1 MRKFGKRAGLLSI
14 ILVLA
19 LFTVSSGSDGADAG
33 DVLSLSLEEAVDLA
47 LKNNPAVGLSQL
59 AVEKAELK
67 QKELQ
72 YQERKAEEKEEEYGI
87 SLNKDFDYKY
97 QMELGKKAA
106 DMELKLSQLGVE
118 ATGRNI
124 RFGVEAA
131 YYAAL
136 AARDRLQIAGD
147 SLKRAMEMERIAKAL
162 YDSGSAAKKDLLDAR
177 VKVASAEA
185 ELKKAEAE
193 KEKAYIDLK
202 KLLKVDM
209 ERGIELSE
217 AFEFK
222 AAEKEINL
230 AELLQQA
237 RERRIDVVR
246 AREQMELA
254 RLDFDMTKKVYPSN
268 TFKYKEKEY
277 ALKEAELNY
286 EEALS
291 RAEQEV
297 RKAYLDYIVA
307 AASIPVLDRS
317 LEMAEE
323 SYRLAKLSYEAGLVR
338 GVDLMQAEEALKQAK
353 LQKAQAIYAY
363 NLARLN
369 LDNVVYMSVN
379 R

>member
-1 MRKFGKRAGLLSI
+1 MRKLRKTAGFLSV

-19 LFTVSSGSDGADAG
+19 LFTVSSGAAGADTG
-33 DVLSLSLEEAVDLA
+33 DVLTLSLEEAVELA
-47 LKNNPAVGLSQL
+47 LKNNPAVGLAQL
-59 AVEKAELK
+59 GVEKAELK
-67 QKELQ
+67 KKELR
-72 YQERKAEEKEEEYGI
+72 YQEKKVEEKEEAYGTN
-87 SLNKDFDYKY
+87 LKDFDYEY
-97 QMELGKKAA
+97 GMELGKKAA
-106 DMELKLSQLGVE
+106 DMELKLAELGVE
-118 ATGRNI
+118 ATGRSI

-162 YDSGSAAKKDLLDAR
+162 YESGSAAKKDLLDAR
-177 VKVASAEA
+177 VKVATAEA

-217 AFEFK
+217 ALEFK
-222 AAEKEINL
+222 AADKEISL
-230 AELLQQA
+230 EELLLQA
-237 RERRIDVVR
+237 RERRIDLVQ
-246 AREQMELA
+246 AREQLELV
-254 RLDFDMTKKVYPSN
+254 RLDFDMTKRVYPSN

-291 RAEQEV
+291 RVEQEV
-297 RKAYLDYIVA
+297 RKAYLDYTAA

-323 SYRLAKLSYEAGLVR
+323 SYRLAKLSYEAGLIR

-353 LQKAQAIYAY
+353 LQRAQVIYAY
-363 NLARLN
+363 NLAALN